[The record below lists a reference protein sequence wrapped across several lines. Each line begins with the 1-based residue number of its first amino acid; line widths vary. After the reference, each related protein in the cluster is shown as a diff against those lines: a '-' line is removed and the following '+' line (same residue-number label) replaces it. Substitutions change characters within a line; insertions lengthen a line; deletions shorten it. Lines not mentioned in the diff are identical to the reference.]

1 MSDNAN
7 YDLSNNIGD
16 DTDTTSTKPISHSEI
31 QDKLVKDSIA
41 NNQNITAQVQARQIS
56 EPKVE
61 NHVNMNKS
69 NTATNSAN
77 DFTQVQDLPLGT
89 PQGQQTIMPNNSLNT
104 NSNNA
109 LNSGTGVNSQAQSQ
123 HNKTPIKSTAF
134 NQRDD
139 INNPHTSDTDGNEE
153 THFGYKTVNKAEKQA
168 RVADVFT
175 SVAKKYDIM
184 NDLMSFG
191 IHRLW
196 KRFAISLSGVRA
208 GQHVLDIAGGTGDL
222 AKVFSREVGRNGHVV
237 LSDINAAMLE
247 VGRERLIN
255 AGCNNVDF
263 VLANAET
270 LAPFDDES
278 FDLLTISFGLR
289 NVTDKDAALRSM
301 YRVLK
306 PGGRLLILEFSKPI
320 FEPLSKAY
328 DLYSFTALPMMGK
341 LVANDAE
348 SYQYLAESIRMH
360 PDQQT
365 LKQMMEQAGFVNCDY
380 HNLTAGIVAVHRGF
394 KA

>member
-1 MSDNAN
+1 MTDNSNVHLDSDSLDNDNLDSDSSNSAN
-7 YDLSNNIGD
+7 QQTGH
-16 DTDTTSTKPISHSEI
+16 SHI

-41 NNQNITAQVQARQIS
+41 HSQDISAKAQARNSHALNLVI
-56 EPKVE
+56 E
-61 NHVNMNKS
+61 
-69 NTATNSAN
+69 NSAAVEHN
-77 DFTQVQDLPLGT
+77 QASDFTQVQDLPTGT
-89 PQGQQTIMPNNSLNT
+89 PQGQQTTML
-104 NSNNA
+104 NSNTPAHSN
-109 LNSGTGVNSQAQSQ
+109 TQSPKQ
-123 HNKTPIKSTAF
+123 TTF

-139 INNPHTSDTDGNEE
+139 INNPHTSDTDGAEE
-153 THFGYKTVNKAEKQA
+153 THFGYETVNKAEKQA

-196 KRFAISLSGVRA
+196 KRYAISLSGVRA

-222 AKVFSREVGRNGHVV
+222 AKVFSREVGKNGHVV

-270 LAPFDDES
+270 LAPFEDNS

-289 NVTDKDAALRSM
+289 NVTDKDAALRAM

-328 DLYSFTALPMMGK
+328 DLYSFTALPLMGK
-341 LVANDAE
+341 IVANDSE
-348 SYQYLAESIRMH
+348 SYRYLAESIRMH
-360 PDQQT
+360 PDQQS
-365 LKQMMEQAGFVNCDY
+365 LKQMMEQAGFENCDY
-380 HNLTAGIVAVHRGF
+380 NNLTFGIVAVHRGF

>member
-41 NNQNITAQVQARQIS
+41 NNQNITAQVQSRQIS
-56 EPKVE
+56 EPKFE

-123 HNKTPIKSTAF
+123 HNKAPIKSTAF

-139 INNPHTSDTDGNEE
+139 INNPHTADTDGNEE

>member
-1 MSDNAN
+1 MSQ
-7 YDLSNNIGD
+7 SNSQNN
-16 DTDTTSTKPISHSEI
+16 DTASL
-31 QDKLVKDSIA
+31 QDKWVKDSIDH
-41 NNQNITAQVQARQIS
+41 NHQTNAQVQQSLQSSTTQQTVLNDQFSDVS
-56 EPKVE
+56 E
-61 NHVNMNKS
+61 
-69 NTATNSAN
+69 
-77 DFTQVQDLPLGT
+77 LPAGT
-89 PQGQQTIMPNNSLNT
+89 PQGQQTTRPFNAQTQNNQTQNNQTQPNQNFADLT
-104 NSNNA
+104 GQ
-109 LNSGTGVNSQAQSQ
+109 SGV
-123 HNKTPIKSTAF
+123 PRF
-134 NQRDD
+134 NPKDD
-139 INNPHTSDTDGNEE
+139 INNPHTPDTDGLEE
-153 THFGYKTVNKAEKQA
+153 THFGYKKVKKAEKQA
-168 RVADVFT
+168 KVADVFT

-196 KRFAISLSGVRA
+196 KRYTISLSGVRA

-222 AKVFSREVGRNGHVV
+222 AKAFSREVGRNGRVV
-237 LSDINAAMLE
+237 LSDINAAMLD

-270 LAPFDDES
+270 LAPFEDES

-289 NVTDKDAALRSM
+289 NVTDKDAALRAM

-328 DLYSFTALPMMGK
+328 DLYSFTALPLMGK
-341 LVANDAE
+341 IVANDSE

-365 LKQMMEQAGFVNCDY
+365 LKNMMENAGFVNCDY

-394 KA
+394 KK

>member
-1 MSDNAN
+1 M
-7 YDLSNNIGD
+7 
-16 DTDTTSTKPISHSEI
+16 TDTANNNAHFDQQPTNNGHL
-31 QDKLVKDSIA
+31 QDKLVKDSIIH
-41 NNQNITAQVQARQIS
+41 NQNISAQVRQSQIPNTVAS
-56 EPKVE
+56 ETVSKDSS
-61 NHVNMNKS
+61 KQ
-69 NTATNSAN
+69 AN
-77 DFTQVQDLPLGT
+77 DFTQVQDLPTGT
-89 PQGQQTIMPNNSLNT
+89 PQGQQITMPTDNTSRSTNNELNNSVTGGANHASEQANT
-104 NSNNA
+104 Q
-109 LNSGTGVNSQAQSQ
+109 TK
-123 HNKTPIKSTAF
+123 KTTRF

-139 INNPHTSDTDGNEE
+139 INNPHTPDTDGNEE

-196 KRFAISLSGVRA
+196 KRYAISLSGVRS

-270 LAPFDDES
+270 LAPFDDDS
-278 FDLLTISFGLR
+278 FDLVTISFGLR
-289 NVTDKDAALRSM
+289 NVTDKDAALKAM

-341 LVANDAE
+341 LIANDAE

-365 LKQMMEQAGFVNCDY
+365 LKQMMQQAGFENCDY

>member
-1 MSDNAN
+1 MNDKS
-7 YDLSNNIGD
+7 
-16 DTDTTSTKPISHSEI
+16 TSTAHI
-31 QDKLVKDSIA
+31 QDQLVKDSIA
-41 NNQNITAQVQARQIS
+41 NSQRISAQVRQTFT
-56 EPKVE
+56 
-61 NHVNMNKS
+61 S
-69 NTATNSAN
+69 NTSLDTTINN
-77 DFTQVQDLPLGT
+77 NFTRLQDLPTGT
-89 PQGQQTIMPNNSLNT
+89 PQGQQTIMSTTDTINPSKENITNN
-104 NSNNA
+104 
-109 LNSGTGVNSQAQSQ
+109 QSV
-123 HNKTPIKSTAF
+123 F
-134 NQRDD
+134 NERDD
-139 INNPHTSDTDGNEE
+139 INNPHTPDTDGNEE
-153 THFGYKTVNKAEKQA
+153 THFGYETVNKAEKQA
-168 RVADVFT
+168 RVSDVFT

-196 KRFAISLSGVRA
+196 KRYAISLSGVRA

-270 LAPFDDES
+270 LAPFDDNS
-278 FDLLTISFGLR
+278 FDLVTISFGLR
-289 NVTDKDAALRSM
+289 NVTDKDAALRAM
-301 YRVLK
+301 HRVLK

-328 DLYSFTALPMMGK
+328 DLYSFTALPLMGK
-341 LVANDAE
+341 LVANDSE
-348 SYQYLAESIRMH
+348 SYRYLAESIRVH

-365 LKQMMEQAGFVNCDY
+365 LKQMMEQSGFENCDY

>member
-1 MSDNAN
+1 MTDHV
-7 YDLSNNIGD
+7 NNK
-16 DTDTTSTKPISHSEI
+16 TTTNGHI
-31 QDKLVKDSIA
+31 QDKLVQDSIT
-41 NNQNITAQVQARQIS
+41 NNQDITAQVKALQNTTA
-56 EPKVE
+56 
-61 NHVNMNKS
+61 NAHNVNSIDN
-69 NTATNSAN
+69 N
-77 DFTQVQDLPLGT
+77 DFTHVEDLPIGT
-89 PQGQQTIMPNNSLNT
+89 PQGQQTTMSNANT
-104 NSNNA
+104 QSSTTNNA
-109 LNSGTGVNSQAQSQ
+109 AQANAQTTKQ
-123 HNKTPIKSTAF
+123 TLF

-196 KRFAISLSGVRA
+196 KRYAISLSGVRA

-222 AKVFSREVGRNGHVV
+222 AKVFSREVGRNGKVV

-270 LAPFDDES
+270 LAPFDDNS

-289 NVTDKDAALRSM
+289 NVTDKDAALKSM

-306 PGGRLLILEFSKPI
+306 PGGRLLVLEFSKPI

-341 LVANDAE
+341 LVANDSE
-348 SYQYLAESIRMH
+348 SYKYLAESIRMH

-365 LKQMMEQAGFVNCDY
+365 LKQMMEQAGFENCDY

-394 KA
+394 KT

>member
-1 MSDNAN
+1 M
-7 YDLSNNIGD
+7 
-16 DTDTTSTKPISHSEI
+16 TDTTHNNNAPHNQTTSTNGHL
-31 QDKLVKDSIA
+31 QDKLVKDSIVH
-41 NNQNITAQVQARQIS
+41 NQSISAQAQARHSPVPTNPAS
-56 EPKVE
+56 ETMIK
-61 NHVNMNKS
+61 NNAH
-69 NTATNSAN
+69 TIDTN
-77 DFTQVQDLPLGT
+77 DFTKVQDLPTGA
-89 PQGQQTIMPNNSLNT
+89 PQGQQSTMPNHNTSHDTLNNSMNHT
-104 NSNNA
+104 
-109 LNSGTGVNSQAQSQ
+109 VNSDAHTQ
-123 HNKTPIKSTAF
+123 TPKQTLF

-139 INNPHTSDTDGNEE
+139 INNPHTPDTDGNEE

-196 KRFAISLSGVRA
+196 KRYAISLSGVRA

-278 FDLLTISFGLR
+278 FDLVTISFGLR
-289 NVTDKDAALRSM
+289 NVTDKDAALRAM

-306 PGGRLLILEFSKPI
+306 PGGRLLILEFSKPV

-341 LVANDAE
+341 LIANDSE

-365 LKQMMEQAGFVNCDY
+365 LKQMMQQAGFANCDY

>member
-1 MSDNAN
+1 MTN
-7 YDLSNNIGD
+7 DLKKTNHKF
-16 DTDTTSTKPISHSEI
+16 TTNSHI

-41 NNQNITAQVQARQIS
+41 HNESISAKAQAR
-56 EPKVE
+56 
-61 NHVNMNKS
+61 VNPTS
-69 NTATNSAN
+69 NTPSPNSIVNNASTANTNNS
-77 DFTQVQDLPLGT
+77 DFTQLQDLPTGT
-89 PQGQQTIMPNNSLNT
+89 PQGQQTTMPYNDNKM
-104 NSNNA
+104 SNHSAPTSNDQKPRA
-109 LNSGTGVNSQAQSQ
+109 
-123 HNKTPIKSTAF
+123 AF

-139 INNPHTSDTDGNEE
+139 INNPHTLDTDGSEQ

-270 LAPFDDES
+270 LAPFEDES

-328 DLYSFTALPMMGK
+328 DLYSFTALPLMGK
-341 LVANDAE
+341 LVANDSE

-360 PDQQT
+360 PNQHT
-365 LKQMMEQAGFVNCDY
+365 LKQMMEQAGFENCDY

>member
-1 MSDNAN
+1 M
-7 YDLSNNIGD
+7 
-16 DTDTTSTKPISHSEI
+16 TDTVNNKNTHLVQPTTTNGHL
-31 QDKLVKDSIA
+31 QDQLVKNSIA
-41 NNQNITAQVQARQIS
+41 NNQNITAQILAAQTAN
-56 EPKVE
+56 VE
-61 NHVNMNKS
+61 TPPTASVETPNNNTKS
-69 NTATNSAN
+69 N
-77 DFTQVQDLPLGT
+77 DFTQVQDLPTGT
-89 PQGQQTIMPNNSLNT
+89 PQGQQTNMPTNDTSDNANSKVESVSAKAEAAKQTL
-104 NSNNA
+104 
-109 LNSGTGVNSQAQSQ
+109 
-123 HNKTPIKSTAF
+123 F

-139 INNPHTSDTDGNEE
+139 INNPHTSDTDGEEE

-196 KRFAISLSGVRA
+196 KRYAISLSGVRA

-278 FDLLTISFGLR
+278 FDLVTISFGLR
-289 NVTDKDAALRSM
+289 NVTDKDAALKAM

-306 PGGRLLILEFSKPI
+306 PGGRLLILEFSKPV

-328 DLYSFTALPMMGK
+328 DLYSFTALPLMGK
-341 LVANDAE
+341 IIANDSE
-348 SYQYLAESIRMH
+348 SYKYLAESIRMH

-365 LKQMMEQAGFVNCDY
+365 LKQMMQQAGFENCDY

>member
-1 MSDNAN
+1 MTDNSNVHLDSDSAN
-7 YDLSNNIGD
+7 SANQQTGH
-16 DTDTTSTKPISHSEI
+16 SHI
-31 QDKLVKDSIA
+31 QDKLIKDSIA
-41 NNQNITAQVQARQIS
+41 HSQDISAKAQARNSQLNQVI
-56 EPKVE
+56 E
-61 NHVNMNKS
+61 
-69 NTATNSAN
+69 NSAAVEHN
-77 DFTQVQDLPLGT
+77 QASDFTQVQDLPIGT
-89 PQGQQTIMPNNSLNT
+89 PQGQQTTML
-104 NSNNA
+104 NSN
-109 LNSGTGVNSQAQSQ
+109 TPAQSHTQ
-123 HNKTPIKSTAF
+123 APKQTTF

-139 INNPHTSDTDGNEE
+139 INNPHTSDTDGAEK
-153 THFGYKTVNKAEKQA
+153 THFGYQTVNKAEKQA

-196 KRFAISLSGVRA
+196 KRYAISLSGVRA

-222 AKVFSREVGRNGHVV
+222 AKVFSREVGKSGHVV

-270 LAPFDDES
+270 LAPFEDNS

-289 NVTDKDAALRSM
+289 NVTDKDAALRAM

-328 DLYSFTALPMMGK
+328 DLYSFTALPLMGK
-341 LVANDAE
+341 IVANDSA
-348 SYQYLAESIRMH
+348 SYRYLAESIRMH
-360 PDQQT
+360 PDQQS
-365 LKQMMEQAGFVNCDY
+365 LKQMMEQAGFESCDY
-380 HNLTAGIVAVHRGF
+380 NNLTFGIVAVHRGF

>member
-1 MSDNAN
+1 M
-7 YDLSNNIGD
+7 
-16 DTDTTSTKPISHSEI
+16 TDTANNKNTHLDQPTTTNGHL
-31 QDKLVKDSIA
+31 QDQLVKDSIA
-41 NNQNITAQVQARQIS
+41 NNQNITAQVLAAQTAN
-56 EPKVE
+56 VE
-61 NHVNMNKS
+61 TLPTANVKTHSNSVKS
-69 NTATNSAN
+69 N
-77 DFTQVQDLPLGT
+77 DFTQVQDLPTGT
-89 PQGQQTIMPNNSLNT
+89 LQGQQTTMPTNDTIDNSHSKVESLSAKVEAAKQT
-104 NSNNA
+104 
-109 LNSGTGVNSQAQSQ
+109 L
-123 HNKTPIKSTAF
+123 F

-139 INNPHTSDTDGNEE
+139 INNPHTSDTDGAEE

-196 KRFAISLSGVRA
+196 KRYAISLSGVRS

-278 FDLLTISFGLR
+278 FDLVTISFGLR
-289 NVTDKDAALRSM
+289 NVTDKDAALKAM

-306 PGGRLLILEFSKPI
+306 PGGRLLILEFSKPV

-328 DLYSFTALPMMGK
+328 DLYSFTALPLMGK
-341 LVANDAE
+341 IIANDSE
-348 SYQYLAESIRMH
+348 SYKYLAESIRMH

-365 LKQMMEQAGFVNCDY
+365 LKQMMQQAGFENCDY

>member
-1 MSDNAN
+1 MTDN
-7 YDLSNNIGD
+7 SNNNV
-16 DTDTTSTKPISHSEI
+16 DTNAEINATSHGHL

-41 NNQNITAQVQARQIS
+41 NNQNITDQVKARQS
-56 EPKVE
+56 SGSSASL
-61 NHVNMNKS
+61 NVNAADDSS
-69 NTATNSAN
+69 NPS
-77 DFTQVQDLPLGT
+77 DFTQVQDLPTGT
-89 PQGQQTIMPNNSLNT
+89 PQGQQTTMPNTINNSANPTLNDRAST
-104 NSNNA
+104 TSA
-109 LNSGTGVNSQAQSQ
+109 QAQTTKQ
-123 HNKTPIKSTAF
+123 TLF

-139 INNPHTSDTDGNEE
+139 INNPHTPDTDGNEQ

-196 KRFAISLSGVRA
+196 KRYAISLSGVRS

-278 FDLLTISFGLR
+278 FDLVTISFGLR
-289 NVTDKDAALRSM
+289 NVTDKDAALKAM

-306 PGGRLLILEFSKPI
+306 PGGRLLILEFSKPV

-328 DLYSFTALPMMGK
+328 DLYSFTALPIMGK
-341 LVANDAE
+341 LVANDSE

-365 LKQMMEQAGFVNCDY
+365 LKQMMQQAGFENCDY

>member
-1 MSDNAN
+1 MTDH
-7 YDLSNNIGD
+7 SNNNAA
-16 DTDTTSTKPISHSEI
+16 TDATSHGHL
-31 QDKLVKDSIA
+31 QDKLVKDSIT
-41 NNQNITAQVQARQIS
+41 NNQNITEQVKARQS
-56 EPKVE
+56 LV
-61 NHVNMNKS
+61 S
-69 NTATNSAN
+69 NTTLNENAAVDNSKNN
-77 DFTQVQDLPLGT
+77 DFTQVQDLPTGT
-89 PQGQQTIMPNNSLNT
+89 PQGQQTTMPNHTTNANNTLNNSA
-104 NSNNA
+104 NNA
-109 LNSGTGVNSQAQSQ
+109 PTQAQ
-123 HNKTPIKSTAF
+123 TAKQTLF

-139 INNPHTSDTDGNEE
+139 INNPHTPDTDGNEQ
-153 THFGYKTVNKAEKQA
+153 THFGYQTVNKAEKQA

-196 KRFAISLSGVRA
+196 KRYAISLSGVRA

-222 AKVFSREVGRNGHVV
+222 AKVFSREVGRNGKVV

-270 LAPFDDES
+270 LAPFDDNS

-289 NVTDKDAALRSM
+289 NVTDKDAALKSM

-306 PGGRLLILEFSKPI
+306 PGGRLLILEFSKPV

-341 LVANDAE
+341 LVANDSE
-348 SYQYLAESIRMH
+348 SYKYLAESIRMH

-365 LKQMMEQAGFVNCDY
+365 LKQMMQQAGFENCDY

>member
-1 MSDNAN
+1 MTEHLNNSPSQANQNPTNNPVDSTNSNAA
-7 YDLSNNIGD
+7 
-16 DTDTTSTKPISHSEI
+16 TDATPHGHL
-31 QDKLVKDSIA
+31 QDKLVKDSIT
-41 NNQNITAQVQARQIS
+41 NNRNITAQAQARQS
-56 EPKVE
+56 
-61 NHVNMNKS
+61 HVS
-69 NTATNSAN
+69 NTTLNENAAVDSSKSN
-77 DFTQVQDLPLGT
+77 DFTQVQDLPTGT
-89 PQGQQTIMPNNSLNT
+89 PQGQQTTMPNTINNSENNT
-104 NSNNA
+104 A
-109 LNSGTGVNSQAQSQ
+109 TQAQ
-123 HNKTPIKSTAF
+123 TAKQTLF

-139 INNPHTSDTDGNEE
+139 INNPHTPDTDGNEQ

-196 KRFAISLSGVRA
+196 KRYAISLSGVRA

-278 FDLLTISFGLR
+278 FDLVTISFGLR
-289 NVTDKDAALRSM
+289 NVTDKDAALKSM

-306 PGGRLLILEFSKPI
+306 PGGRLLILEFSKPV

-328 DLYSFTALPMMGK
+328 DLYSFTALPVMGK
-341 LVANDAE
+341 LIANDAE

-365 LKQMMEQAGFVNCDY
+365 LKQMMQEAGFENCDY

>member
-1 MSDNAN
+1 MSA
-7 YDLSNNIGD
+7 SNNQKN
-16 DTDTTSTKPISHSEI
+16 DTASLQND
-31 QDKLVKDSIA
+31 LVKETLDHTQQTNA
-41 NNQNITAQVQARQIS
+41 
-56 EPKVE
+56 KVLQSLQ
-61 NHVNMNKS
+61 S
-69 NTATNSAN
+69 NVSKQEVLN
-77 DFTQVQDLPLGT
+77 DQFSDVSDLPAGK
-89 PQGQQTIMPNNSLNT
+89 PQGQQTTRPFNSATDAETNPNQQPLNAT
-104 NSNNA
+104 QSAENSNN
-109 LNSGTGVNSQAQSQ
+109 LTGQSQ
-123 HNKTPIKSTAF
+123 YTRF
-134 NQRDD
+134 NPKDD
-139 INNPHTSDTDGNEE
+139 INNPHTPDTDGLEE
-153 THFGYKTVNKAEKQA
+153 THFGYKKVKKAEKQA
-168 RVADVFT
+168 KVADVFT

-196 KRFAISLSGVRA
+196 KRYTISLSGVRA
-208 GQHVLDIAGGTGDL
+208 GQQVLDIAGGTGDL
-222 AKVFSREVGRNGHVV
+222 AKAFSKEVGRNGKVV
-237 LSDINAAMLE
+237 LSDINAAMLD

-255 AGCNNVDF
+255 SGCNNVEF

-270 LAPFDDES
+270 LAPFEDES

-289 NVTDKDAALRSM
+289 NVTDKEAALRSM

-328 DLYSFTALPMMGK
+328 DIYSFTALPLMGK
-341 LVANDAE
+341 IVANDSE

-365 LKQMMEQAGFVNCDY
+365 LKNMMEDAGFVNCDY

-394 KA
+394 KK